1 MRSGCIASISRWSLR
16 YCAEPRPARPVRQV
30 LDEVV
35 SKRIVI
41 VEDEDH
47 GLIVAARGRFQGFK
61 VSMIKAKARRSLD
74 SLAATCHAY
83 SRFRQVF
90 ETLKP

>member
-1 MRSGCIASISRWSLR
+1 MHRLDLADGHFVIAPNLDLR
-16 YCAEPRPARPVRQV
+16 AQFAQV